1 MSPQCVRHMKVLWYA
16 GRSMA
21 ANFREPIF
29 PSGEP
34 AQRFL
39 GDLETNS
46 LGSGLA
52 AVAQCEEWLFWLFSA
67 DGDGYV
73 LGKFPGSLF
82 LLLWVLTFLHLL
94 PPPSSSFFFFYYFI
108 FLTFLLYLFPL
119 LSPILSIV
127 SSVSSLYFFSLF
139 AGGREFQL
147 HGDERRRP
155 VSLRSQTQLHL
166 RLCWWVF
173 CRTLLPYS
181 FMIIGS
187 VCYWYLMENL
197 CPLRVSKLLN
207 IVPLEALLNSI
218 VLNNWLW

>member
-82 LLLWVLTFLHLL
+82 LLLWLLTFLHLL
-94 PPPSSSFFFFYYFI
+94 PPPSSSFFFYYYFI
-108 FLTFLLYLFPL
+108 FLPFLLYLFPL
-119 LSPILSIV
+119 LSLILSIV
-127 SSVSSLYFFSLF
+127 FSVSSLYFFLSLQADGSF
-139 AGGREFQL
+139 NFTETNGAGQCPYDPRHNSTYVYVGEYFVAL
-147 HGDERRRP
+147 YCLILLWSLVLYVIGIWWKICVHC
-155 VSLRSQTQLHL
+155 VSQS
-166 RLCWWVF
+166 C
-173 CRTLLPYS
+173 
-181 FMIIGS
+181 
-187 VCYWYLMENL
+187 
-197 CPLRVSKLLN
+197 
-207 IVPLEALLNSI
+207 
-218 VLNNWLW
+218 

>member
-82 LLLWVLTFLHLL
+82 LLLWLLTFLHLL

-108 FLTFLLYLFPL
+108 FLPFLLYLFPL
-119 LSPILSIV
+119 LSLILSIV
-127 SSVSSLYFFSLF
+127 FSVSSSYFFLSLCRRT
-139 AGGREFQL
+139 GVSTS
-147 HGDERRRP
+147 RRRTAP
-155 VSLRSQTQLHL
+155 ASVPTIPDTTPLTSMLVSILSHFIALFFYDHWFCMLLVFDGKFVSIACLKVAKYSTIRSITKQY
-166 RLCWWVF
+166 CF
-173 CRTLLPYS
+173 
-181 FMIIGS
+181 
-187 VCYWYLMENL
+187 E
-197 CPLRVSKLLN
+197 
-207 IVPLEALLNSI
+207 
-218 VLNNWLW
+218 